1 MADTTEQT
9 KQTDVAVYTNGNS
22 LPSDKE
28 IMDGMLQV
36 RFLHAKKQDRDYS
49 HLFRKK
55 SRLELIRLSMV
66 IVGIEF
72 LYAAETA
79 FVTPILLGI
88 GLSHTFMTMVWAFS
102 PILGF
107 FFAPMIASFSDT
119 IRLQWGRRRPVLLAL
134 GLAMMAGMWILPHG
148 KTIGIFFGDPDVPVD
163 QMEGFRWS
171 IPVTIIGLV
180 MTDFD
185 AETSNGIARAYFM
198 DSCAPDDQAR
208 VLTTAM
214 FIGGLGGT
222 AGYVLGAID
231 WSQTNLDILGS
242 NEATVF
248 MFVFIVMGVGLL
260 VTLTSYREV
269 PLPLMERDPLLRPIN
284 STAFEA
290 EKARQLAVYSI
301 SKDVLPEP
309 IKPDQDATLAV
320 GDDDDEKPLQL
331 RDFVR
336 NIVRMP
342 KSLFILYSTQFFSQ
356 LGYLSYCLY
365 FTDFVGAEVFGGD
378 VSGAPGSPELA
389 LYEDG
394 VRYGCWGMAVFAV
407 CSASYSAVI
416 ERLVKKFG
424 ARPVYMGGL
433 LLFSLGMLLM
443 GLVKE
448 KFMIFISCPT
458 VGIMYA
464 TMYSLPYLLVSQ
476 YHSKN
481 SFEVKDGKC
490 VPNTTKRGFGADVSM
505 MSSMLFLA
513 QLIISLA
520 IGSIIDAVETNVV
533 VIFSASIFSLIAA
546 LIASQIQHEWLTED
560 DILQGMLDRR
570 HHFAKLDN
578 TRGYQHTF
586 RKKSK
591 WELVRLSL
599 LIVGIEC
606 TYATET
612 ALVAPILLG
621 IGLPHT
627 LMTMIWATPSIAGL
641 LFAPVIASISDRLRS
656 RWGRRR
662 PVMLAL
668 GVTILTGMLI
678 LPNGTAIGEL
688 LGLRSVGWVA
698 TITTVG
704 LIMSDFS
711 AETSNGMC
719 RTYAME
725 VCTIRDQARVLSI
738 MVLTGGIGATMG
750 ALFGAIDWNRLGV
763 GHYLGGN
770 DASVFAAN
778 WVVLFVGLSV
788 TLTSFAEIPLPVQEA
803 EPMLRPVTQKML
815 LEEVKRVQ
823 GDEGLQGGGEE
834 EVQQVVGF
842 RQFVQNVLHM
852 PRSMKVLCLTQLLS
866 HMSYLT
872 YCLYYT
878 DFVGATVYQGD
889 VRALKGSPGAER
901 YDEGVRFAC
910 LGMALCSTTSS
921 IYSVFIEGLI
931 GRFGARPV
939 YVGGLLA
946 HCCGMLAMGLVPHRL
961 VVFACCSLTG
971 VMYATIY
978 SMPFL
983 LISHYHSKNC
993 FTEVNGQYIESI
1005 EPRGFGVDVSMMSSM
1020 LCLAQ
1025 LIVSLAIGA
1034 VIDAVGSTIIITFIS
1049 SAFMLC
1055 AACSAMAIL
1064 YMGL

>member
-1 MADTTEQT
+1 
-9 KQTDVAVYTNGNS
+9 
-22 LPSDKE
+22 
-28 IMDGMLQV
+28 
-36 RFLHAKKQDRDYS
+36 
-49 HLFRKK
+49 
-55 SRLELIRLSMV
+55 MV

-88 GLSHTFMTMVWAFS
+88 GLSHTFMTMIWAFS
-102 PILGF
+102 PVLGF

-119 IRLQWGRRRPVLLAL
+119 IRVQWGRRRPVLLAL
-134 GLAMMAGMWILPHG
+134 GLAMMTGMWILPHG
-148 KTIGIFFGDPDVPVD
+148 KTIGVFFGDPDVPVD

-171 IPVTIIGLV
+171 IPVTIVGLV
-180 MTDFD
+180 LTDFD

-198 DSCAPDDQAR
+198 DMCAPDDQAR

-248 MFVFIVMGVGLL
+248 MFVFIVFGIGLL
-260 VTLTSYREV
+260 ITLTSYREV
-269 PLPLMERDPLLRPIN
+269 PLPLMESDPLLRPIN
-284 STAFEA
+284 SNAFEA
-290 EKARQLAVYSI
+290 EKSRQLAVYSI
-301 SKDVLPEP
+301 SKDVLVDPV
-309 IKPDQDATLAV
+309 KPDKDAALSV
-320 GDDDDEKPLQL
+320 EEEDDEKPLKL
-331 RDFVR
+331 RDFLR
-336 NIVRMP
+336 NIIRMP

-378 VSGAPGSPELA
+378 VSAPPGSPEA
-389 LYEDG
+389 VLYEEG

-416 ERLVKKFG
+416 EQLVKRFS
-424 ARPVYMGGL
+424 ARPVYIGGL
-433 LLFSLGMLLM
+433 LLFSLGMLFM
-443 GLVKE
+443 GLFKE
-448 KFMIFISCPT
+448 KFMIFIASPT

-490 VPNTTKRGFGADVSM
+490 VPSTTKRGFGADVSM

-520 IGSIIDAVETNVV
+520 IGSIIDAVESNVV
-533 VIFSASIFSLIAA
+533 VIFSASIFSLVAA
-546 LIASQIQHEWLTED
+546 L
-560 DILQGMLDRR
+560 
-570 HHFAKLDN
+570 
-578 TRGYQHTF
+578 
-586 RKKSK
+586 RKSRL
-591 WELVRLSL
+591 ELVRLSL

-627 LMTMIWATPSIAGL
+627 VMTMIWATPSMAGL
-641 LFAPVIASISDRLRS
+641 LFAPVIASVSDRLRS

-668 GVTILTGMLI
+668 GVTILTGMFI
-678 LPNGTAIGEL
+678 LPNGPAVGEL
-688 LGLRSVGWVA
+688 LGLTSVGWLA
-698 TITTVG
+698 TITTCG
-704 LIMSDFS
+704 LIMTDFS
-711 AETSNGMC
+711 AETSNGLC

-750 ALFGAIDWNRLGV
+750 ALFGAIDWSRLGI

-778 WVVLFVGLSV
+778 WIVLFVGLLV
-788 TLTSFAEIPLPVQEA
+788 TLTSFAEIPLPVQES

-815 LEEVKRVQ
+815 LDEVKRVH
-823 GDEGLQGGGEE
+823 GGSE
-834 EVQQVVGF
+834 EVEQEDVPEVVGF
-842 RQFVQNVLHM
+842 KQFLLNVLHM

-878 DFVGATVYQGD
+878 DFVGATVYEGD
-889 VRALKGSPGAER
+889 VRALKGSLAAER
-901 YDEGVRFAC
+901 YADGVRFAC

-921 IYSVFIEGLI
+921 IYSVFIERLI
-931 GRFGARPV
+931 VRFGARSV

-946 HCCGMLAMGLVPHRL
+946 HCCGMLAMGLVPHKL
-961 VVFACCSLTG
+961 VVFSCCALTG
-971 VMYATIY
+971 IMYATIY
-978 SMPFL
+978 SIPFL

-993 FTEVNGQYIESI
+993 FAEVDGEYVESI
-1005 EPRGFGVDVSMMSSM
+1005 ERRGFGVDVSMMSSM

-1025 LIVSLAIGA
+1025 V
-1034 VIDAVGSTIIITFIS
+1034 
-1049 SAFMLC
+1049 
-1055 AACSAMAIL
+1055 
-1064 YMGL
+1064 